1 MQGAENQE
9 SRFLLR
15 GDATSIQTSHCRI
28 NLRRIY
34 FLCFIT
40 NKYITKLSH
49 LKATFFSVP
58 EKKRS

>member
-28 NLRRIY
+28 NLRLIFPLFY
-34 FLCFIT
+34 YKQIHYKTLTSEGNI
-40 NKYITKLSH
+40 
-49 LKATFFSVP
+49 FFSA
-58 EKKRS
+58 